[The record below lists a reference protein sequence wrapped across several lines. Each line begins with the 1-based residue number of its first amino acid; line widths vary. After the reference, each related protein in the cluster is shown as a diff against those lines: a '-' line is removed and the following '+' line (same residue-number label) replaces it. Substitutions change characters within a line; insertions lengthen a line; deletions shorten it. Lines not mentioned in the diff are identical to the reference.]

1 MTDEMQDIALHLR
14 PHAVCIV
21 PEKRQE
27 LTTEGGL
34 DVAGQLDRATAFV
47 KPLIERGIEVSM
59 FIDPDIAQVSAAYK
73 AGHTGRYSEDFG
85 TEREEESFQALKG
98 AAAFAQTLGL
108 KVNAGH
114 GLNYENVKRMHEIP
128 DLVELN
134 IGHSIIA
141 RAVFVGLPQAVKE
154 MKELVEGK

>member
-1 MTDEMQDIALHLR
+1 MPTY
-14 PHAVCIV
+14 CII
-21 PEKRQE
+21 
-27 LTTEGGL
+27 
-34 DVAGQLDRATAFV
+34 FV
-47 KPLIERGIEVSM
+47 KSEKAANRVLASITRFIE
-59 FIDPDIAQVSAAYK
+59 K
-73 AGHTGRYSEDFG
+73 
-85 TEREEESFQALKG
+85 K
-98 AAAFAQTLGL
+98 LGL

-141 RAVFVGLPQAVKE
+141 RAVFVGLPQAVRE